1 MRTAMNPRRSL
12 CLMHADERAIPFP
25 TLKAFAGSRHAAIQ
39 RRDWNDIHIDAGI
52 LRAPEKKSSRSNS
65 AYSAP
70 AVREPGAC
78 GHPPPSGMVF
88 PDVDDG
94 EHRVRWWQ
102 EFHCRHCV
110 ALQCRSSGNTGT
122 NSGTASVRKFIHS
135 NQCL

>member
-94 EHRVRWWQ
+94 EHGCAGGRNFIAVMAWLCIA
-102 EFHCRHCV
+102 FHR
-110 ALQCRSSGNTGT
+110 ATP
-122 NSGTASVRKFIHS
+122 A
-135 NQCL
+135 